1 LLTAQGYEVDTAF
14 DGESALMAIEGQNP
28 DVILLDVQLPGLDGF
43 EVCRRV
49 KQIPETRLIP
59 VVMVT
64 GLHARD
70 DRIAG
75 INAGAD
81 DFLVKPFDVGELQ
94 ARVRSLLRLKRYTD
108 ELDSAEAVILSL
120 ALTVEARDP
129 YTEGHCQRLAH
140 YATALGRA
148 LSLADDDLAGLFR
161 GGYLHDVG
169 KVGIPDAVLQKPG
182 RLTDE
187 EFDLMK
193 QHTVIGERLCG
204 NLRFLRPVRSIVRHH
219 HERLDGSG
227 YPDGLRGGEIP
238 LLAQIVGIVDV
249 YDALTSARSYRSA
262 LSPEEAFEELGR
274 DVSDGARHQ
283 DLVEAFVALG
293 RSGELGRRT
302 RALDFDTPTGSRSG
316 LFLDYLRKPPESG

>member
-1 LLTAQGYEVDTAF
+1 
-14 DGESALMAIEGQNP
+14 MAVEGQNP
-28 DVILLDVQLPGLDGF
+28 DLILLDVQLPGLDGF
-43 EVCRRV
+43 EICRRV

-64 GLHARD
+64 GLQARD

-140 YATALGRA
+140 YATALGQA
-148 LSLADDDLAGLFR
+148 LSLADYDLAGLYR
-161 GGYLHDVG
+161 GAYLHDVG
-169 KVGIPDAVLQKPG
+169 KIGIPDAVLQKPG
-182 RLTDE
+182 KLTDD

-204 NLRFLRPVRSIVRHH
+204 DLRLLRPVRSIVRHH

-227 YPDGLRGGEIP
+227 YPDGLQGDEIP

-262 LSPEEAFEELGR
+262 LSPEDALEELGR
-274 DVSDGARHQ
+274 DVSNGARRH
-283 DLVEAFVALG
+283 DLVSAFVALA
-293 RSGELGRRT
+293 RSGRLSQQSA
-302 RALDFDTPTGSRSG
+302 ALNINASIASR
-316 LFLDYLRKPPESG
+316 FEPK